1 MLVERGIVRL
11 AALAVVALAAAA
23 GAQQPALLDH
33 PGQYTQADVEA
44 GARVY
49 NSQCAQCHGPNG
61 DQVSGIDLRRGRFRR
76 AASDEDLAKVISA
89 GVPASGM
96 PPFALEPAELTGIVA
111 FIRAGLDRAAVAV
124 RVGDP
129 SRGRAIYEGKG
140 QCAACHRVNGVG
152 SRTGPDLSD
161 IGLVRS
167 PASLQAS
174 LLDPSSMMLPIN
186 RPVRI
191 VTKDGRTITGRRL
204 NEDTFTVQ
212 LVDDQERLH
221 SLVKS
226 ELRSYA
232 VETRSPMPSYR
243 DRLTPD
249 EIADLVAYLLSLMG
263 ELP

>member
-1 MLVERGIVRL
+1 MVRT
-11 AALAVVALAAAA
+11 AAPAVLAVLALAAAVR
-23 GAQQPALLDH
+23 AQQPALLDH
-33 PGQYTQADVEA
+33 PGQYPQADVEV

-61 DQVSGIDLRRGRFRR
+61 DQVSGIDLRRNRFRR

-212 LVDDQERLH
+212 LIDDQERLH

-232 VETRSPMPSYR
+232 VEMRSPMPSYR

-249 EIADLVAYLLSLMG
+249 EIADLVAYLLFLKG